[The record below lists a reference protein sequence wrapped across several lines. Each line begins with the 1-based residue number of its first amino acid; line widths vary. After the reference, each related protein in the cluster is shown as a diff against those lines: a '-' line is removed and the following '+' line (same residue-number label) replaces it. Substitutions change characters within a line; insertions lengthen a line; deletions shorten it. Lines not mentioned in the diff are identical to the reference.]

1 MPEEDYAGETTV
13 TASLSLRSGAFI
25 RQDRYMDAMSGSIF
39 WCDGYEREFR
49 PNSYTP
55 ILEFVECD
63 EDDNPIGE
71 WAVPTEEQLAA
82 MDMEELPEVSANK
95 TANPWTWSVSAGTLP
110 LPR

>member
-1 MPEEDYAGETTV
+1 M

-55 ILEFVECD
+55 ILEFV
-63 EDDNPIGE
+63 NVMRMTI
-71 WAVPTEEQLAA
+71 
-82 MDMEELPEVSANK
+82 
-95 TANPWTWSVSAGTLP
+95 
-110 LPR
+110 R